1 MKTVSKSEHKIR
13 SAHKRLNRLHWLQ
26 NEGCELSFDLDK
38 LTKKLQKEAPDWK
51 PEYTEKAAES
61 HDPRAGWVRTDT
73 DWSNLN
79 NVPLAKIIENAQKKK
94 GRSYREFTEYDPFA
108 GLCDDRPLRAI
119 SALSLELKNG
129 KFHSDF
135 WETYLSRETRK
146 KDRYRLKLLAAGRI
160 TQIPNKNFKDILL
173 TASRWFEDHGP
184 ELREKNLRI
193 FEAVWDKFI
202 QTIIEYENSSGS
214 ALVRQEEK
222 EIDWT
227 GEAINSASG
236 NLAELHMTDPAK
248 DNLKAGKSYPK
259 EWLKKVDQLLNLPN
273 DAHRYAMVIFSFNLR
288 WFHVIDPKWTEK
300 KLIKIIEDDKASK
313 EDKDAIWAGFMWG
326 ARVPHEEL
334 YLKLKPHLLKMAS
347 ERASERRRHVGV
359 LSALLLSGWGSKNKS
374 KKQYVSDEE
383 LRNVLLVAGDDF
395 RSHTLWHLDRWSK
408 DEKSNWDKKV
418 LRFLQKAWPKQ
429 KKVRTSKTSARLSEI
444 ALNQKDN
451 FPAISKQ
458 VAQLVSKIG
467 NEHVFIP
474 EIRKTAKGDNEEN
487 AENLAERYPEDYLN
501 LLYAILPEQPERWSY
516 GAVDVLKIVEEAAPQ
531 LLNDPRL
538 IELKSRLND
547 L

>member
-13 SAHKRLNRLHWLQ
+13 SAHKRLNWLHWLQ

-38 LTKKLQKEAPDWK
+38 LTKKLRKEAPDWK
-51 PEYTEKAAES
+51 PEYAEKASES

-129 KFHSDF
+129 KFHSDL

-334 YLKLKPHLLKMAS
+334 YLKLKSHLLKMAS
-347 ERASERRRHVGV
+347 ERASERRRHVEV
-359 LSALLLSGWGSKNKS
+359 LSALLLSGWGSKNKN

-383 LRNVLLVAGDDF
+383 LRNVLLVAGDNF

-501 LLYAILPEQPERWSY
+501 LLYAILPEQPERWPY